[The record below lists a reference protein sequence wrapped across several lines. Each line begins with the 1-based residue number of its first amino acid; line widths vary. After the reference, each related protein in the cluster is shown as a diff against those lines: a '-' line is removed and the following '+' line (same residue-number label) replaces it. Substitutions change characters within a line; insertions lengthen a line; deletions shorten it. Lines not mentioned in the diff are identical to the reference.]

1 MTNRKKEQKGK
12 PASQPEAVEFITPRF
27 ADFEHKLRAL
37 PADLTEIDVVG
48 DDFLLAREG
57 PLEVFYAPLHGVTP
71 DAEIVI
77 VGLTP
82 GRSQMLATF
91 REARRLLHDGWHPP
105 QLFGEVRHRITF
117 GGTMRT
123 NLIRM
128 LDRIGVAER
137 LELETC
143 ADLFGS
149 ASRLLHSTSA
159 LRYPVFFK
167 GNNYRGAPKIG
178 NSKLLSNIV
187 KNNLPNTLKRFP
199 NAQIVPL
206 GRAVEEGLQVAGV
219 GESSRILKGFP
230 HPSGANGHRI
240 KQFKSEYRR
249 LRSAVSKW
257 KPLSAGS

>member
-1 MTNRKKEQKGK
+1 MTNRKMEQNRK
-12 PASQPEAVEFITPRF
+12 PAPQPGAVEFMEPRF
-27 ADFEHKLRAL
+27 ADYEHKLRSL
-37 PADLTEIDVVG
+37 PADSTERDITG
-48 DDFLLAREG
+48 DDFLLAHEG

-71 DAEIVI
+71 DAQIVI

-82 GRSQMLATF
+82 GKSQMLAAF
-91 REARRLLHDGWHPP
+91 REVRRLLQDGLRPP
-105 QLFGEVRHRITF
+105 QLFCEVRRRIAF
-117 GGTMRT
+117 GGSMRT
-123 NLIRM
+123 NLIQM

-137 LELETC
+137 LGLETC

-167 GNNYRGAPKIG
+167 GNNYRGVPKIG
-178 NSKLLSNIV
+178 NSKLLLNIV
-187 KNNLPNTLKRFP
+187 KSNLPSTLKRFS
-199 NAQIVPL
+199 NALIVPL

-219 GESSRILKGFP
+219 VESSKILKGFP

-240 KQFKSEYRR
+240 KQFNSEYRR

-257 KPLSAGS
+257 TPLSTNY